1 MIRVDIGVKNALQTL
16 LQHELD
22 VGENGTVD
30 PLIAH
35 LPRLQPVA
43 GKSRSQSFMIEVL
56 LRHAGYSWDSS
67 RVWLTAAPDK
77 KAERRATAGPTT

>member
-1 MIRVDIGVKNALQTL
+1 MASGGAPIRVDIGVKNALQTL
-16 LQHELD
+16 LQHEPD

-43 GKSRSQSFMIEVL
+43 GKSRSQSFMIDV
-56 LRHAGYSWDSS
+56 LRHAGYSWDSNGGLADGS
-67 RVWLTAAPDK
+67 P
-77 KAERRATAGPTT
+77 